1 MKITLGSDTLAAG
14 DREAAANFRIS
25 HQRAVQ
31 AAQLIGSDFA
41 AFYGRGNQQNTIRF
55 EVSRVHADLETAMEF
70 VLDHPGSL
78 PDSGLLKI
86 ETNAG
91 TGDRWIADAVLVSC
105 ELVAYAGTA
114 TVHAY
119 TIAGGEVLTT
129 DPTPP

>member
-1 MKITLGSDTLAAG
+1 MKIVLGASTLAAG
-14 DREAAANFRIS
+14 DREAAGNFRLT
-25 HQRAVQ
+25 HARAVQ
-31 AAQLIGSDFA
+31 AAQFVGAEFG
-41 AFYGRGNQQNTIRF
+41 AFYPRSNQTTTISF
-55 EVSRVHADLETAMEF
+55 QVARVHADLETAMEF

-91 TGDRWIADAVLVSC
+91 TGDRWIDDAVLVSC
-105 ELVAYAGTA
+105 DLIGYAGVA

-119 TIAGGEVLTT
+119 TLVGGEVLTA